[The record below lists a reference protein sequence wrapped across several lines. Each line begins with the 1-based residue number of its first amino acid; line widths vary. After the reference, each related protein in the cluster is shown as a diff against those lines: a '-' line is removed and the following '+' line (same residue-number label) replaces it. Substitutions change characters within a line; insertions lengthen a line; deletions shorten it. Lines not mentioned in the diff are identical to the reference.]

1 MTKDDHHHALLL
13 HQHATYSSPS
23 ATIISAMLSSL
34 LSSSQQ
40 HIRHRSA
47 CCIIARR
54 NITSAQKR
62 ALQRKQA
69 NDKTSDA
76 TTTTSNQ
83 ASSPNHVGVKNI
95 PKAPHMQSQV
105 FESTAA
111 GKKNGVLDTIK
122 ANPLIFAIFV
132 FPTVMMGV
140 ALIVRPDFRAQILG
154 TGSDDDKKSKRRSN
168 ASINVPK
175 DAPAVYEETSSVAI
189 ATDDKE
195 DAKDKKEEGASLESS
210 ATNSED
216 LQQSDNVL
224 EDIKDESEEGKVKDL
239 IYALGI
245 RPHPSL

>member
-1 MTKDDHHHALLL
+1 MT
-13 HQHATYSSPS
+13 
-23 ATIISAMLSSL
+23 MLSSL

-40 HIRHRSA
+40 QIRQRSA
-47 CCIIARR
+47 RCIIARR
-54 NITSAQKR
+54 PITSAQKR

-69 NDKTSDA
+69 NNTSSSEA
-76 TTTTSNQ
+76 TTSNQ
-83 ASSPNHVGVKNI
+83 VSSSKNHVGSKNI

-111 GKKNGVLDTIK
+111 GKKNGVLDTMK

-154 TGSDDDKKSKRRSN
+154 SGGGGTDKTTVRSN

-175 DAPAVYEETSSVAI
+175 DAPAPVYEETSSVVIAI
-189 ATDDKE
+189 DDKE
-195 DAKDKKEEGASLESS
+195 VVAKDTEEEGASQQSSS
-210 ATNSED
+210 AKSDN
-216 LQQSDNVL
+216 LQQSDNEL
-224 EDIKDESEEGKVKDL
+224 DNENESKGDKVRDL

>member
-1 MTKDDHHHALLL
+1 
-13 HQHATYSSPS
+13 
-23 ATIISAMLSSL
+23 MLSSL

-40 HIRHRSA
+40 QIRQRSA
-47 CCIIARR
+47 RCIIARR
-54 NITSAQKR
+54 PITSAQKR

-69 NDKTSDA
+69 NNTSSSEA
-76 TTTTSNQ
+76 TTSNQ
-83 ASSPNHVGVKNI
+83 VSSSKNHVGSKNI

-111 GKKNGVLDTIK
+111 GKKNGVLDTMK

-154 TGSDDDKKSKRRSN
+154 GGGGGTDKTTVRSN

-175 DAPAVYEETSSVAI
+175 DAPAPVYEETSSVVIAI
-189 ATDDKE
+189 DDKE
-195 DAKDKKEEGASLESS
+195 VTEEEGASQQSSS
-210 ATNSED
+210 AKSDN
-216 LQQSDNVL
+216 LQQSDNEL
-224 EDIKDESEEGKVKDL
+224 DNENESKGDKVRDL

>member
-1 MTKDDHHHALLL
+1 
-13 HQHATYSSPS
+13 
-23 ATIISAMLSSL
+23 MLSSL

-62 ALQRKQA
+62 ALQRKQT
-69 NDKTSDA
+69 NNKTSDA
-76 TTTTSNQ
+76 TTTSNQ
-83 ASSPNHVGVKNI
+83 APSPNHAGVKNI